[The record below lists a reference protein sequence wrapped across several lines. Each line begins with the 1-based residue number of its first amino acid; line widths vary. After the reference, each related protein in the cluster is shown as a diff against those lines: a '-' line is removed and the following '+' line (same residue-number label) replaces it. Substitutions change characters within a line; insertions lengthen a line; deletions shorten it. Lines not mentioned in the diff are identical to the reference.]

1 MSAHNVIYLLLVVQL
16 MLNVIVEIRLRRLE
30 GRD

>member
-1 MSAHNVIYLLLVVQL
+1 MSAHNVIYLLLVAQL

-30 GRD
+30 ARG